1 MVTIDCE
8 TQGERIESSPVWDKI
23 TSPIAGYVS
32 DWWISTPNVGVYS
45 PGLGVCPG
53 GVNPPPPPG
62 PGPPPPILPPTGG
75 GGIDAA
81 MLRPPRSSI
90 ATIVSDRAGKR

>member
-1 MVTIDCE
+1 MVPIDCQ

-23 TSPIAGYVS
+23 TSPIAGYVP

-53 GVNPPPPPG
+53 GGNPPPPPG

-75 GGIDAA
+75 GALDDA
-81 MLRPPRSSI
+81 MLLAPGSFIPTCCSG
-90 ATIVSDRAGKR
+90 RAGE